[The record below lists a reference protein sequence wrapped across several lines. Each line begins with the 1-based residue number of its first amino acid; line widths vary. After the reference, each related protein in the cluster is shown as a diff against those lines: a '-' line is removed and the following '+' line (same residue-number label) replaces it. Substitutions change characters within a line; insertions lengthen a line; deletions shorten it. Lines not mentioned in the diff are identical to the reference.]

1 MKSFGS
7 DTHAPPLV
15 SVAPRPCNTLVLQ
28 VTPSRRDYW
37 KRMRRNSRLSAVMG
51 AEPVT
56 MKRMRSKPSVSF
68 TPLNTSLS

>member
-1 MKSFGS
+1 MM
-7 DTHAPPLV
+7 PPQWPTVALSWKKEQQMPPPV
-15 SVAPRPCNTLVLQ
+15 SLRPRPWITGQ
-28 VTPSRRDYW
+28 PKITRSRIRH
-37 KRMRRNSRLSAVMG
+37 SSLMG